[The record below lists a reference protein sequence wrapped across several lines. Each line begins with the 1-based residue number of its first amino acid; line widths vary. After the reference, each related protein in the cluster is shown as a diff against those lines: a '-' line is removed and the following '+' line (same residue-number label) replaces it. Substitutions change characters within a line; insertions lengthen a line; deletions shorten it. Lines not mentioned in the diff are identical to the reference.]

1 MWAKLGR
8 VALALAFA
16 GVACAQEAGRGFT
29 FRTTVNGTAND
40 LGVILRLDPTLG
52 YRLNRYATVEAGLPF
67 YFVKAS
73 DAGGVLGPSEGAGLG
88 NAHLGLNLNFEHP
101 AITYRPSITV
111 TAPTGS
117 EDRGLSTGYVTWD
130 WNNLF
135 QRTFGRV
142 TPYGSA
148 GVSNTV
154 SDSPFFVR
162 PFTSKGLAAHFEGG
176 ALVSVTNVIGF
187 GASAYAIEPSGD
199 QTVVSRVLKKDEAPT
214 VTPDPVTSPTMPGQ
228 GQAKGRGRGKQGV
241 FETVTETQGPADI
254 LRDRGASL
262 WVSIAPNRNVDFHL
276 GYSRST
282 TYALNTVFFGVSFG
296 L

>member
-16 GVACAQEAGRGFT
+16 GAACAQEAGRGFR

-40 LGVILRLDPTLG
+40 LGLILRLDPTLG

-117 EDRGLSTGYVTWD
+117 EDRGLSSGYVTWD

-154 SDSPFFVR
+154 
-162 PFTSKGLAAHFEGG
+162 
-176 ALVSVTNVIGF
+176 
-187 GASAYAIEPSGD
+187 
-199 QTVVSRVLKKDEAPT
+199 
-214 VTPDPVTSPTMPGQ
+214 
-228 GQAKGRGRGKQGV
+228 
-241 FETVTETQGPADI
+241 
-254 LRDRGASL
+254 
-262 WVSIAPNRNVDFHL
+262 
-276 GYSRST
+276 
-282 TYALNTVFFGVSFG
+282 
-296 L
+296 